1 MRATCGMEMS
11 ISGGSALPAGPAL
24 VTTSFL
30 PGGHPYCTR
39 STNVLSIF
47 QSSAARQEGR
57 PATRL
62 QKACPGRAPHPGRAL
77 AGRAP
82 RAVHP
87 GPCTPGCAPGPP
99 TGPWIA
105 PYLLFFAAERP
116 VASVSRPLTS
126 RMAARVV
133 AQVAARLRSMNG
145 RIWVHEEALCRYP
158 ERAGYRTVQGQ
169 ELS

>member
-62 QKACPGRAPHPGRAL
+62 QKACLGRAAHPGRAPRPRTP
-77 AGRAP
+77 GRAP
-82 RAVHP
+82 RAVH
-87 GPCTPGCAPGPP
+87 PGPP

-116 VASVSRPLTS
+116 VASVSRRLTS
-126 RMAARVV
+126 RVAARVV
-133 AQVAARLRSMNG
+133 AQVAARLG
-145 RIWVHEEALCRYP
+145 A
-158 ERAGYRTVQGQ
+158 
-169 ELS
+169 